1 MKTTLIIAVVSALTS
16 GGFLAFIQ
24 FLISRR
30 DRKQERAE
38 DKEEKREE
46 KNIEATLKEISEKL
60 TKNEKDTIRTQLLLL
75 ILIKPNEQTEILM
88 LAEHYFK
95 KLKGNWYMTS
105 IFKNWLEEQNVGDPD
120 WFETE

>member
-1 MKTTLIIAVVSALTS
+1 MKTTLIVAVVSALTS
-16 GGFLAFIQ
+16 GGFLAFLQ
-24 FLISRR
+24 FLISRH

-75 ILIKPNEQTEILM
+75 ILIKPQEETEILR

-95 KLKGNWYMTS
+95 VLKGNWYMTS
-105 IFKNWLEEQNVGDPD
+105 IFKNWLKDNKVAEPD